1 MDAQT
6 LTTGSVGGVSV
17 ALIIGV
23 AVAIYKAVNHR
34 RIRSVCCGQ
43 KLEVSL
49 DIEATTPNTTAPKS
63 IAIPK
68 DDRPQGS

>member
-6 LTTGSVGGVSV
+6 LMTGSVGGVSV

-34 RIRSVCCGQ
+34 RIRSGCCGQ

-49 DIEATTPNTTAPKS
+49 DIEATTPNITASKPS
-63 IAIPK
+63 AVVK
-68 DDRPQGS
+68 DDQSQGS